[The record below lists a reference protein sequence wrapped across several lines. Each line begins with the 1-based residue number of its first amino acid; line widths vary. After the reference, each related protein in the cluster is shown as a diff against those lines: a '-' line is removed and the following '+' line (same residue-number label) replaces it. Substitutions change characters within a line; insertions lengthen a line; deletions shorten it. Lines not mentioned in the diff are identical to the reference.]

1 MFERQRL
8 QKGVRLGQSLIVE
21 QLIGQGGM
29 GAVYLAHD
37 ELLDRK
43 VAVKLLLPS
52 QNDFELTALQTL
64 LEARAAARVVH
75 PHVVAVHGIGEH
87 HGVPYIEMEW
97 VDGPSLRAVQ
107 NADQLPDRATRA
119 TWIAQLAAALA
130 HAHDAGVVHCDV
142 KPENVLL
149 RRDSRG
155 GVGHVKLVDF
165 GLARNLA
172 DGTSDRA
179 LSVAT
184 AAYLAPEALLGPP
197 TAAGDQFSLAMVA
210 AELLLNQRPSRD
222 HYADAPQLPMPCD
235 LPPAALAALS
245 RGLLALPQQRFSS
258 TTAFADALLRG
269 LGLAHARGPLVGGR
283 SEAQA
288 RDSSV
293 TSTELAVPSGA
304 LLAEEVPQEQLILA
318 LLAVLPLGYPGALRS
333 AIGGQLLEETL
344 LSLRNQNKI
353 TGGHDDW
360 RLVDP
365 SEREAILQ
373 SMQPRLRRMLC
384 ARAALTVE
392 TCGAKRES
400 VREDATRL
408 YLAARRLND
417 AARLAIES
425 AEAATTARDKDLHYS
440 RAVSMLS
447 SPMKP
452 MPWLESL
459 LLRVEWALQCG
470 WLQIARGPLAEAQGV
485 LADARLEQN
494 HPIRA
499 QIAIVSAELRLM
511 SGDARGTAHALS
523 HLLGAQQ
530 NLPEAL
536 ALRGHARLLQALS
549 LSDRGAEAVTR
560 AKTLLREIRLDVSRE
575 AAEQYHRFVA
585 QFYAASGDVGL
596 RMNDLTAAD
605 SAYRRAL
612 ALEQERGDALA
623 TARVLVRLGDLDL
636 QRESPARA
644 ETLYQ
649 QARAMLGQIGGIELL
664 GLVQLRLGVL
674 ALRSRKPWIAL
685 ENLQRARW
693 LFDEHGIGVHTP
705 ELYKALVAAATAVGD
720 VDGAAAHQQHLQN
733 WRAQRR
739 I

>member
-1 MFERQRL
+1 MLHRHRL
-8 QKGVRLGQSLIVE
+8 QKGARLGQSLIVE

-52 QNDFELTALQTL
+52 ENDIELTALQTL

-87 HGVPYIEMEW
+87 QGVPYIEMEW

-184 AAYLAPEALLGPP
+184 AAYLAPEAVLGPP
-197 TAAGDQFSLAMVA
+197 TAAGDQFSLAMLA
-210 AELLLNQRPSRD
+210 AELLLDQRPNRD
-222 HYADAPQLPMPCD
+222 HHAQAPQLPMPCD
-235 LPPAALAALS
+235 LPAAALAALS
-245 RGLLALPQQRFSS
+245 RGLLAQPQSRFSS

-283 SEAQA
+283 ADGQGSDA
-288 RDSSV
+288 SV
-293 TSTELAVPSGA
+293 TSTELAVPAGA
-304 LLAEEVPQEQLILA
+304 MLAEEMPHDQLVLA

-333 AIGGQLLEETL
+333 AIGGQLQEDLL

-353 TGGHDDW
+353 AGGHDDW
-360 RLVDP
+360 RLLDP
-365 SEREAILQ
+365 SERETILQ
-373 SMQPRLRRMLC
+373 SLQPRIRRMLC

-392 TCGAKRES
+392 ICGAKRES

-408 YLAARRLND
+408 YLAARRLGD

-447 SPMKP
+447 SPITP
-452 MPWLESL
+452 MPWLASL

-511 SGDARGTAHALS
+511 SGDARGASHVLG
-523 HLLGAQQ
+523 HLLGPQQ
-530 NLPEAL
+530 KLSESL
-536 ALRGHARLLQALS
+536 ALRAEARLLQAMS
-549 LSDRGAEAVTR
+549 LSGRAAESVTR
-560 AKTLLREIRLDVSRE
+560 SKALLREIRLDASRDE
-575 AAEQYHRFVA
+575 AEEYHRFVA
-585 QFYAASGDVGL
+585 EFYAALGDVRL
-596 RMNDLTAAD
+596 RMNDLIGAD
-605 SAYRRAL
+605 AAYRRAL

-636 QRESPARA
+636 QRELPTRA
-644 ETLYQ
+644 EAQYQ
-649 QARAMLGQIGGIELL
+649 QARSMIGQLGGIELL

-705 ELYKALVAAATAVGD
+705 ELYKALVDATQAVGD
-720 VDGAAAHQQHLQN
+720 IDGAAAHQQQLQN
-733 WRAQRR
+733 WHAQRR
-739 I
+739 H